1 MRLYI
6 SVALL
11 AAMALPLGAAS
22 RLKEVATI
30 EGVRDNQ
37 LVGYG
42 LVVGLKGTGDRQQTV
57 FSVQSLTNLLQRM
70 GVAVNPSSVTVK
82 NTAAVMVT
90 ASLPAFAEQGAK
102 IDITVSSIGDASN
115 LQGGSLI
122 LTSLKG
128 ADGQVYAVA
137 QGSVVTGG
145 FAEGRN
151 GSSQT
156 LNHPTAGRI
165 PEGATV
171 ERDAPKADLS
181 KRIKLQ
187 LHWTDF
193 TTASRIAATLNQ
205 KWGEPDKPV
214 ATAQSGRIVSVAIPA
229 AYAGRPIDFMADMEN
244 LTVQTDI
251 TSRVIVNERTG
262 TIVMGKEVRITPV
275 AIMHGN
281 LSVEVQTTYNVSQP
295 NAVALGNTTV
305 VPETTVKASEEKSRN
320 VILKDGAT
328 VEDLVRALGAI
339 GSTPRDIIAI
349 LQSLKAA
356 GALQTEV
363 EVI

>member
-1 MRLYI
+1 MRLYTSI
-6 SVALL
+6 AIL
-11 AAMALPLGAAS
+11 AAAVLPLGAAQAFFSDATGHGS

-57 FSVQSLTNLLQRM
+57 FAVQSLTNLLQRM
-70 GVAVNPSSVTVK
+70 GVAVDPTKVTVK

-90 ASLPAFAEQGAK
+90 ANLPPFADQGAK
-102 IDITVSSIGDASN
+102 IDVTVSSIGDASN

-145 FAEGRN
+145 FAEARN

-171 ERDAPKADLS
+171 ERDAPRADLS

-187 LHWTDF
+187 LHSTDF
-193 TTASRIAATLNQ
+193 TTASRVAATLN
-205 KWGEPDKPV
+205 KKFAEPDQPV
-214 ATAQSGRIVSVAIPA
+214 ANAESGRIVSVAIPA
-229 AYAGRPIDFMADMEN
+229 RYAGRPIDFVADMEN
-244 LTVQTDI
+244 LTVQ
-251 TSRVIVNERTG
+251 RT
-262 TIVMGKEVRITPV
+262 P
-275 AIMHGN
+275 
-281 LSVEVQTTYNVSQP
+281 P
-295 NAVALGNTTV
+295 
-305 VPETTVKASEEKSRN
+305 
-320 VILKDGAT
+320 
-328 VEDLVRALGAI
+328 RA
-339 GSTPRDIIAI
+339 
-349 LQSLKAA
+349 
-356 GALQTEV
+356 
-363 EVI
+363 